1 MIGKI
6 INLCSR
12 IYSRR
17 IYGYLLKTSLGYCG
31 KNVVLHKPALCSN
44 PANLYMY
51 DNTSIMKNWTLIS
64 DTGKFIMKANS
75 IAAPNLTVI
84 TGNHNRLVDYT
95 LEDCIANRLA
105 DVEKDVVV
113 AEEVWL
119 GANVTLLPG
128 VTIGRGTTVAAG
140 SVVTHDLPPYTLC
153 AGIPAKVKK
162 IYWTQEQ
169 IEKHEEVIYKKEC
182 RMKEVEIQDVM
193 TRFGGGV

>member
-1 MIGKI
+1 MRNYIYK
-6 INLCSR
+6 NKMKRLLAKLFHLCSR
-12 IYSRR
+12 IGNRVH
-17 IYGYLLKTSLGYCG
+17 GTLLTSIIGYCG

-64 DTGKFIMKANS
+64 DTGKFIMKENS

-84 TGNHNRLVDYT
+84 TGNHNRLIDHT

-113 AEEVWL
+113 EEEVWL

-140 SVVTHDLPPYTLC
+140 SVVTKDLPPYTVC
-153 AGIPAKVKK
+153 AGIPAQVKK
-162 IYWTQEQ
+162 HYWTDEQ
-169 IEKHEEVIYKKEC
+169 IAEHERLIYNKDKSE
-182 RMKEVEIQDVM
+182 
-193 TRFGGGV
+193 